1 MEFQVAVNWEIL
13 VNRKIA
19 SMTQMLTQSSTSFRQ
34 GFPPSPNTQYN
45 KEKRFLLSPVQ
56 LQVQNE

>member
-1 MEFQVAVNWEIL
+1 MEFQVAVNREIL

-19 SMTQMLTQSSTSFRQ
+19 SMTQMLTLSSTSFRQ
-34 GFPPSPNTQYN
+34 GFPPNTQYN